1 MPYYKLHKYYGLAV
15 ALTPPFHILCLPF
28 AWAAMLNKGN
38 LSKQITRL
46 LQLVNFS
53 IFTLFSGTV
62 FIAVN
67 LVMLPFAYLKTVLV
81 KLTLSYKGV
90 IKVTEFLIF
99 FLIGMPLLLVMQV
112 MDFVAY
118 IQWSSVT
125 KDPDLKDRPHIL
137 SREQFEMFYEM
148 VLKIAKQLQG
158 TNKSIKSVDFLKKVQ
173 SMMEVDMNVFKMIY
187 GTTPGN

>member
-28 AWAAMLNKGN
+28 VWAVMLRKGN
-38 LSKQITRL
+38 LSKNVTKL

-53 IFTLFSGTV
+53 IFTIASGTF

-67 LVMLPFAYLKTVLV
+67 LVMLPFAYLKTVWV
-81 KLTLSYKGV
+81 KLTLSYRGV
-90 IKVTEFLIF
+90 IKVTEFFIF
-99 FLIGMPLLLVMQV
+99 FLIGLPLLLVMQV

-125 KDPDLKDRPHIL
+125 KDPDQKDRPHIL
-137 SREQFEMFYEM
+137 SKEQFEMFYEM

-158 TNKSIKSVDFLKKVQ
+158 TNKSIKSVDFLKKV
-173 SMMEVDMNVFKMIY
+173 
-187 GTTPGN
+187 